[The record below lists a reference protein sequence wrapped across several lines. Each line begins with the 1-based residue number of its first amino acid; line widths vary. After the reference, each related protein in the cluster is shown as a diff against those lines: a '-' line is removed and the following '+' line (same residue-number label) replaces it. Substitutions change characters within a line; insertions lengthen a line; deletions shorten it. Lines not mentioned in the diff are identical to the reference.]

1 MLADELSL
9 QPLLC
14 SPTMAEAYH
23 HYNQPTPLHG
33 GLHLCRYSERP
44 AGGTT
49 CEIPISLGEKITY
62 KSVFIDMILN
72 LFLIYPENIQKLG
85 NYTLKL
91 QVVLNESNAD
101 TYAGRSL
108 PSKAIK
114 FSVKGK

>member
-1 MLADELSL
+1 M
-9 QPLLC
+9 
-14 SPTMAEAYH
+14 
-23 HYNQPTPLHG
+23 
-33 GLHLCRYSERP
+33 
-44 AGGTT
+44 
-49 CEIPISLGEKITY
+49 SLGKKIIY
-62 KSVFIDMILN
+62 KSVYVGMMFN

-114 FSVKGK
+114 FSVKGKQNSSCIIPSADGTILKRWGEERLSHIV